1 MHLLEGL
8 AGHKTGLVTSS
19 HFLKHLAIF
28 DRFPRAFLGRP
39 HLGLEGQMLDVA
51 VFGLLAFR
59 NDPGDN
65 VVANSGTTRAG
76 DLHEQV
82 TVLVGIEEMVK
93 QRRKG

>member
-8 AGHKTGLVTSS
+8 ASHKTGFVTSR
-19 HFLKHLAIF
+19 HILNRLKVG
-28 DRFPRAFLGRP
+28 DRILRAFRGRP

-59 NDPGDN
+59 NDAGDN
-65 VVANSGTTRAG
+65 VVADSGTTRAG

-82 TVLVGIEEMVK
+82 TVLVGIEAMVK